1 MDDIPGLTVTRHDST
16 KPDET
21 IPADEP
27 FTSTGVT
34 GSKLV
39 VNLSEPSRI
48 NQLEFTTESGSS
60 VIVKVVVKF
69 GSGPDAENL
78 TLFDGHSVEVDSGD
92 RLDIPIEPDVTNV
105 RKITITFY
113 NEDSQTVDVFGCIEK
128 GWWLK
133 SFNRS
138 FDFEWTF
145 HLG

>member
-34 GSKLV
+34 GPKLV
-39 VNLSEPSRI
+39 INLSEPSRI
-48 NQLEFTTESGSS
+48 S
-60 VIVKVVVKF
+60 
-69 GSGPDAENL
+69 SGPDAENL

-133 SFNRS
+133 RFNRS

-145 HLG
+145 RLG